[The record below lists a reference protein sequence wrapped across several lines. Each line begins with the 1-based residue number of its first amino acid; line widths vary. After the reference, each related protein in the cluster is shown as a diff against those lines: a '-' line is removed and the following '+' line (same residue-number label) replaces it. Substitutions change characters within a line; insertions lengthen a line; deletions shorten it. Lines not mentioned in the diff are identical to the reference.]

1 MSIARF
7 HPERALNKTTIM
19 KKILIAAMVMSLA
32 AATQVG
38 ALTVHVSEI
47 SGYNA
52 GQGGGEFNVTPITGV
67 GYAPSVLVGGGFETF
82 CLSRD
87 TGITIPGDYN
97 ATVNAN
103 GVYDNGI
110 NGAVRTMSLGS
121 AYLYQQF
128 ATGVL
133 AGYRYGQTGG
143 GTASGRATDAYNLQ
157 LAIWTLEGD
166 YSYGSLAADLA
177 NAFINTAA
185 NFFGGGIAGL
195 QAAMLA
201 NGAGGFGV
209 GALNLRYI
217 AGNPNGVPPNTPAQP
232 LLTLLPDGGTTLML
246 MGIGF
251 SSLALV
257 SRKFR
262 A

>member
-1 MSIARF
+1 
-7 HPERALNKTTIM
+7 M

-82 CLSRD
+82 CLNRNL
-87 TGITIPGDYN
+87 GIIVPGDYN

-103 GVYDNGI
+103 SVYDIAG
-110 NGAVRTMSLGS
+110 GGSQTMTKGT

-133 AGYRYGQTGG
+133 GGYRYGQTGG

-157 LAIWTLEGD
+157 LAMWTLEGQ
-166 YSYGSLAADLA
+166 YTYGSLALDLG
-177 NAFINTAA
+177 NAFVTIAA
-185 NFFGGGIAGL
+185 NLYGGGIAGL

-209 GALNLRYI
+209 GALNLTFI
-217 AGNPNGVPPNTPAQP
+217 AGNPQGIPGGTPAQP

>member
-1 MSIARF
+1 
-7 HPERALNKTTIM
+7 M
-19 KKILIAAMVMSLA
+19 KKILIAAMSVTLA
-32 AATQVG
+32 AVTQVG
-38 ALTVHVSEI
+38 ALTVNVSTV
-47 SGYNA
+47 SGYNV

-82 CLSRD
+82 CLNRNL
-87 TGITIPGDYN
+87 GIVVPGTYN

-103 GVYDNGI
+103 SAYDLQG
-110 NGAVRTMSLGS
+110 GGTRTMALGT

-128 ATGVL
+128 ATGIL
-133 AGYRYGQTGG
+133 AGYRYGQTAG
-143 GTASGRATDAYNLQ
+143 GTTSGRASDAYNLQ
-157 LAIWTLEGD
+157 LAIWTLEGQ
-166 YSYGSLAADLA
+166 YSYGSLAADLG
-177 NAFINTAA
+177 NAFITIAA
-185 NFFGGGIAGL
+185 NLYGGGTAGL
-195 QAAMLA
+195 LTAMGA

-209 GALNLRYI
+209 GALNLTFV
-217 AGNPNGVPPNTPAQP
+217 AGNPTGVPVGTPAQP